1 MIAPGREE
9 RGFTFVEILITLVF
23 ISIALLAVTSQFPV
37 GLQIS
42 ETAEDITIETNL
54 AQELLEEIRSLPWKD
69 PNPFNDG
76 NPLGPDPGE
85 FYRTTHFN
93 DVDDYHGLVE
103 PIPVDLYGN
112 DMDGTGGRPNFSKYS
127 RDVTV
132 TYADTTT
139 LEVSAV
145 QTPYKR
151 IEVGVLNVRTDL
163 RTALVLIVA
172 RQP

>member
-1 MIAPGREE
+1 MIAFGREE
-9 RGFTFVEILITLVF
+9 EGFTFVEILITLVF
-23 ISIALLAVTSQFPV
+23 ISIALLAVTSQFPM
-37 GLQIS
+37 GLLIS
-42 ETAEDITIETNL
+42 ETAEDITVETNL
-54 AQELLEEIRSLPWKD
+54 AQELIEEIRAMSWED
-69 PNPFNDG
+69 PDAPG
-76 NPLGPDPGE
+76 SPLGPDGIFE
-85 FYRTTHFN
+85 QTEGRQWYN
-93 DVDDYHGLVE
+93 DVDDYDGLVE
-103 PIPVDLYGN
+103 TPPVDLNGN
-112 DMDGTGGRPNFSKYS
+112 DMDGTGGRPNFAKY
-127 RDVTV
+127 RREVTV

>member
-9 RGFTFVEILITLVF
+9 EGFTFVEILITLVF

-37 GLQIS
+37 GLRIS

-54 AQELLEEIRSLPWKD
+54 AQELVEEIRAMSWEDPQEPPWS
-69 PNPFNDG
+69 
-76 NPLGPDPGE
+76 PLGPDGLLE
-85 FYRTTHFN
+85 TGRLHFD
-93 DVDDYHGLVE
+93 DVDDYDSLVE
-103 PIPVDLYGN
+103 SPPVDLNGN

-139 LEVSAV
+139 LEVSAI

-151 IEVGVLNVRTDL
+151 IEVGVSNVRTGL

>member
-37 GLQIS
+37 GLLIS
-42 ETAEDITIETNL
+42 ETAEDITVETNL
-54 AQELLEEIRSLPWKD
+54 AQELIEEIRAMSWEDPQEPPWS
-69 PNPFNDG
+69 
-76 NPLGPDPGE
+76 PLGPDGLLE
-85 FYRTTHFN
+85 TGRLYFD
-93 DVDDYHGLVE
+93 DVDDYDGLVE
-103 PIPVDLYGN
+103 TPPVDLDGN

-127 RDVTV
+127 RDATV

-139 LEVSAV
+139 LEVSAIW
-145 QTPYKR
+145 TPYKR
-151 IEVGVLNVRTDL
+151 IEVGVSNVRTGL